1 MTENRFYKDTNLQI
15 IFSISLLA
23 VLGIT
28 SVTPA
33 FPTIV
38 EELGI
43 SRTSVGL
50 LITAFS
56 VPSIILTH
64 FLGTLADRLGR
75 KRILVPALFLYGVA
89 GGACAL
95 SRDFNTLLVL
105 RVLQGIGA
113 AATAPLSWTILG
125 DLYSGKKR
133 IHVMGLNS
141 TLISITS
148 AI

>member
-43 SRTSVGL
+43 SNTSVGL

-56 VPSIILTH
+56 VPSMILTP

-75 KRILVPALFLYGVA
+75 KRILVPALFLYGLA
-89 GGACAL
+89 GGACAF
-95 SRDFNTLLVL
+95 SRDFNTLLIL

-125 DLYSGKKR
+125 G
-133 IHVMGLNS
+133 
-141 TLISITS
+141 
-148 AI
+148 